1 MVDIAKR
8 LTAISVIMTLFA
20 LLFLA
25 MINDHNPAARMRQQ
39 SQISATYGLI
49 PSA

>member
-8 LTAISVIMTLFA
+8 LSAISVIMTLFA
-20 LLFLA
+20 LLFLV
-25 MINDHNPAARMRQQ
+25 MINDHNPEMRMRQQ
-39 SQISATYGLI
+39 SQTSAYGLI

>member
-25 MINDHNPAARMRQQ
+25 MINDHNPEMRLRQQ
-39 SQISATYGLI
+39 MHTSAYGII